1 MDEYAGLE
9 KGWNDPDMLVIGM
22 NGITDTMSKT
32 HMTMWC
38 MMNSPIML
46 GMDLRRVSKGDEL
59 WKIIANKDVI
69 ALNQDAL
76 GIQAKRLYCSIDNTN
91 PDKAY
96 IADNNRV
103 DILTKPLAN
112 GDVALSFINLSGK
125 RDAKEHSVNVSRIID
140 YIGHKMVNADQF
152 QNAPCYKITDLWT
165 GENTTSVSRTFSV
178 TGIDAYDNVTVRI
191 TPVSDL

>member
-1 MDEYAGLE
+1 
-9 KGWNDPDMLVIGM
+9 
-22 NGITDTMSKT
+22 
-32 HMTMWC
+32 

-76 GIQAKRLYCSIDNTN
+76 GIQAKRLYCSINNTN
-91 PDKAY
+91 PDKVY
-96 IADNNRV
+96 ITNNNRV
-103 DILTKPLAN
+103 DILAKPLVN
-112 GDVALSFINLSGK
+112 GAVALSFINLSDK

-152 QNAPCYKITDLWT
+152 QNARCYKITDLWT
-165 GENTTSVSRTFSV
+165 GEHTMNTSRFFSI